1 MQVAEVKQLEDQL
14 WEAVKVNLEAVKVN
28 LEVVKVNLED
38 WLVVVEVT

>member
-14 WEAVKVNLEAVKVN
+14 WEAVKVNLE
-28 LEVVKVNLED
+28 E